1 MFSRILLASD
11 GSEGAA
17 RALAA
22 AIELAR
28 PSGELHMVCV
38 EELSQIPT
46 ILGEVQQEIREA
58 DHRLKPVIDKAKK
71 LAGLKQVRIV
81 PHLIAG
87 HPVRV
92 IADLVQRQGF
102 DLLVVGSSGHS
113 EWYERL
119 IGSTADRLVHLAPCA
134 VLVVK

>member
-1 MFSRILLASD
+1 MFRRILLASD

-17 RALAA
+17 KALAA

-28 PSGELHMVCV
+28 DSGELHMVCV
-38 EELSQIPT
+38 EELSQAPT
-46 ILGEVQQEIREA
+46 ILGEVREEMRA
-58 DHRLKPVIDKAKK
+58 AAHRLKPAIDKAKK
-71 LAGLKQVRIV
+71 LAALKQVSVV
-81 PHLIAG
+81 PHLVAG
-87 HPVRV
+87 HPVRI

-113 EWYERL
+113 EWYDRL